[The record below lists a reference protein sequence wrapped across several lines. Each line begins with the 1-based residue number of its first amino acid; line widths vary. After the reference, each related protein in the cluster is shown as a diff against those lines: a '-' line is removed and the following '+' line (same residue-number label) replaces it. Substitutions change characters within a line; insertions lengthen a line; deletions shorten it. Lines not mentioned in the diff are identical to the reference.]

1 VISSYTESILEHT
14 EEHFAALLELTY
26 ILSQRDL
33 TFHERNS
40 AERSIQVVVEACIGL
55 SKHIC
60 KKAEKQVL
68 GEAAM
73 TAQKALEI
81 LPDSPIPYS
90 ELRGA
95 IGMRNAIVHNYLNL
109 DRGLIEAV
117 LRKKAYL
124 NLKSFINASTRYL
137 IK

>member
-1 VISSYTESILEHT
+1 MNSSYTESIIEHT
-14 EEHFAALLELTY
+14 EEHFSALLELSGL
-26 ILSQRDL
+26 LSQREL

-73 TAQKALEI
+73 SAQKALEI
-81 LPDSPIPYS
+81 LPDNPITYA

-95 IGMRNAIVHNYLNL
+95 IGMRNAIVHDYLNL
-109 DRGLIEAV
+109 DRDLIEAV
-117 LRKKAYL
+117 LRERAYL
-124 NLKSFINASTRYL
+124 NLKSFILAGARYL
-137 IK
+137 N